1 MIVVQHFWYEIFQIP
16 SLHPPLDLKNEA
28 NFICEVVR
36 IYSIKIKALI
46 IIVAKKNFVYD
57 TPL

>member
-36 IYSIKIKALI
+36 IYSMIKALI

-57 TPL
+57 TLL